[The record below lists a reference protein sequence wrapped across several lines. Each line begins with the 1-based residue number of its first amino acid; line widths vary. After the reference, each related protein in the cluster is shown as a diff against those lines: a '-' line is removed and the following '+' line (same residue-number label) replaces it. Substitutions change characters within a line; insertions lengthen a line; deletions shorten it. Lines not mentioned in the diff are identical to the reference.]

1 MSQCCVCENKKQ
13 PLLVLRGLCSTSR
26 LDQIYVPHNPD
37 HSGRLTYVGLYGTV
51 IEYNKD
57 SLSWE
62 AAVSRDVDVMTRA
75 VSVAPEESLLLG
87 SFQWKIFNDS
97 RECTIEESY
106 TALLTMSGCS
116 GTQFR
121 TTLALPYNISLS
133 PSLEKIFAF
142 QFQN

>member
-1 MSQCCVCENKKQ
+1 M
-13 PLLVLRGLCSTSR
+13 RGLCSTSS

-37 HSGRLTYVGLYGTV
+37 NSGRLTYVGLYGTV

-62 AAVSRDVDVMTRA
+62 AAVSRDVTVVTRA

-97 RECTIEESY
+97 RECTIEDSY

-116 GTQFR
+116 ATQFR
-121 TTLALPYNISLS
+121 RTLHHSGGAKVQLYRST
-133 PSLEKIFAF
+133 
-142 QFQN
+142 